1 MEEWKVPTIDYFE
14 KSTSNSKVKKILK
27 LNPNLE
33 NCRENKAVKRIRDI
47 STLLKFLLTART
59 MEAGR

>member
-1 MEEWKVPTIDYFE
+1 MEEWNVPSIDYFQ
-14 KSTSNSKVKKILK
+14 KSTSKVQKDFE
-27 LNPNLE
+27 NPNLE